1 MASHMALRRLRPAW
15 VEGLGQSSTSQH
27 HQSPTWMLGSL
38 SEVLRLIPWVG
49 CHSCQGRCWWPAT
62 SPRLEEGLW
71 GYVGRT

>member
-1 MASHMALRRLRPAW
+1 MASHVALGRLRPAW

-27 HQSPTWMLGSL
+27 RQSPTWMLGSL

-62 SPRLEEGLW
+62 SPRLEGGLW